1 MDKPDII
8 KKAMQTEMDRRLD
21 LMRQYLLMQE
31 KMTPLY
37 THPPR
42 TPLTRERAIALWADK
57 SDGPSNSEIVSYC
70 RAIEAAHGI
79 GKAVTP

>member
-31 KMTPLY
+31 KMTPLSALEY
-37 THPPR
+37 NVLMAK
-42 TPLTRERAIALWADK
+42 LTK
-57 SDGPSNSEIVSYC
+57 
-70 RAIEAAHGI
+70 
-79 GKAVTP
+79 GKP